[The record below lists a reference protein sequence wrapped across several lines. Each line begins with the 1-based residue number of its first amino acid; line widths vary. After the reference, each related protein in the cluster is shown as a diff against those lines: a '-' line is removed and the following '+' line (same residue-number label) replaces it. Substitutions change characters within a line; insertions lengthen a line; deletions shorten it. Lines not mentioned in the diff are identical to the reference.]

1 MILPMRNTITCFLT
15 SCLAAWAGL
24 AQAQKDYT
32 QYVNPFVGTGA
43 HGHTYPG
50 ASMPSG
56 MMQLSPDTRND
67 DSWDGCSGYHY
78 SDSVIYG
85 FSHTHLSGTGC
96 PDYGDVLLMPVTRK
110 TGVKDYAYKSS
121 FSHMQESAS
130 PGYYEVFLKQPQVQ
144 ARMTVTERCGMHEY
158 TYPAKAMQGLVLDL
172 KHRDKVLDSKLE
184 MVDAYTL
191 RGYRFSKAW
200 ATNQKVFFEIRFS
213 KPVVEQQ
220 LFLDDKERK
229 ANMLRGNNVK
239 AFFRF
244 ASDSAPL
251 KVIVSISGVDE
262 RGAAGNLH
270 GEMNDWNF
278 EKFRKAANQKWN
290 KELSKIEAEGGTLEQ
305 MRNFYTALY
314 HVYLTPNLY
323 NDVDGRYRGRD
334 DQTHELTGKGNYYT
348 VFSLWDTYRGL
359 HPLLNVLEPERSSDY
374 INTFLLQY
382 RQGKRLPVWELSANE
397 TNCMIGNHAIP
408 VIYDAFVKGVG
419 GFDPNQALDAMVS
432 AAMGNEFGLPSYR
445 KNGVVLAD
453 EEHESVSKT
462 LEYAFDDW
470 CIAMMAQKLGRKDV
484 YNTFIKRAQ
493 SYKNVFD
500 PVTGFMRARWNGGWF
515 TPFDPSEVNNHFT
528 EANSWQYSFYV
539 PQDIDGWIKLMGGKP
554 KALARLDELFST
566 SSQTSGREQADITGL
581 IGQYAHG
588 NEPSHHMTYLYTY
601 LNQPW
606 KTQYYVHKIM
616 DSMYSSLPEG
626 LIGNE
631 DCGQMSAWYV
641 WSALGMYPVC
651 PGSTQFAIGTPLF
664 PKVTVHLPNKKDWV
678 VTANNRTT
686 DNYYIQGALLNK
698 QPYNKAY
705 IDYKAIAN
713 GGYLT
718 FNMGAKA
725 NQDWASQEVNGP
737 STGIFDQLI
746 IPNPVI
752 RTAGRSFKK
761 EMTVTIDCMVP
772 NVTIY
777 YTLDGSEPGMNGIRY
792 SAPFSIDKSCTVKT
806 IAVKNGVSSFP
817 VSASL
822 NRMPNDDWKVDLRSQ
837 YNRQYTAGGPDGL
850 IDGIRGNTNWRIGFW
865 QGFQGQDFEAVIDLQ
880 RTREV
885 GSITT
890 GFLQDQRA
898 WILMPVSVDFYAAGD
913 DMQFKKIGTQRT
925 SVADKDETVQIKDL
939 VQPVGD
945 NVFARYIKVV
955 AHNYGQLPA
964 WHQGAGGQAFIF
976 VDEIEVK

>member
-1 MILPMRNTITCFLT
+1 MRKTLTCLLT
-15 SCLAAWAGL
+15 SCLTAYAGM

-56 MMQLSPDTRND
+56 MVQLSPDTRAD

-96 PDYGDVLLMPVTRK
+96 TDYGDVLLMPVTKK
-110 TGVKDYAYKSS
+110 TGVKDYAYKST
-121 FSHMQESAS
+121 FSHANESAS
-130 PGYYEVFLKQPQVQ
+130 PGYYEVFLKQSQVR

-158 TYPAKAMQGLVLDL
+158 SYPAKAMQALVLDL

-184 MVDAYTL
+184 IVDPYTI

-200 ATNQKVFFEIRFS
+200 ASNQKVFFEIRFS
-213 KPVVEQQ
+213 KPMVEQQ
-220 LFLDDKERK
+220 LFMDDKERK
-229 ANMLRGNNVK
+229 ANVLRGNNVK

-251 KVIVSISGVDE
+251 TVIVAISGVDE
-262 RGAAGNLH
+262 QGAANNLH
-270 GEMNDWNF
+270 REMNDWNF
-278 EKFRKAANQKWN
+278 EKHRLAAKQKWN
-290 KELSKIEAEGGTLEQ
+290 KELSKIEAEGGTLAQ
-305 MRNFYTALY
+305 MKNFYTAMY
-314 HVYLTPNLY
+314 HVYLNPNLY
-323 NDVDGRYRGRD
+323 NDVDGRFRGRD
-334 DQTHELTGKGNYYT
+334 DRIHQTMNGNYYT

-359 HPLLNVLEPERSSDY
+359 HPLLAVLEPERTSDY
-374 INTFLLQY
+374 IKTFLLQY
-382 RQGKRLPVWELSANE
+382 QQGKRLPVWELSGNE
-397 TNCMIGNHAIP
+397 TNCMIGNHSIP
-408 VIYDAFVKGVG
+408 VIWDAFVKGVG
-419 GFDPNQALDAMVS
+419 GFDPNVALDAMVS

-462 LEYAFDDW
+462 LEYAYDDW

-500 PVTGFMRARWNGGWF
+500 QTTGFMRPRWNGGWF
-515 TPFDPSEVNNHFT
+515 APFDPAEVNNHFT

-539 PQDIDGWIKLMGGKP
+539 PQDIDGWIKIMGGKP
-554 KALARLDELFST
+554 KALAKLDELFTT

-588 NEPSHHMTYLYTY
+588 NEPSHHMTYLYDY

-616 DSMYSSLPEG
+616 DSMYADVPEG

-651 PGSTQFAIGTPLF
+651 PGSTQYAIGTPLF

-678 VTANNRTT
+678 ITANGISSS
-686 DNYYIQGALLNK
+686 NYYIQNASLNK
-698 QPYNKAY
+698 QGYNKAY
-705 IDYKAIAN
+705 IDHKTLMN

-725 NQDWASQEVNGP
+725 NQDWASQEQNAP
-737 STGIFDQLI
+737 ATGIFEQLI

-752 RTAGRSFKK
+752 RVSSRNFKEHTA
-761 EMTVTIDCMVP
+761 VTIDCMTP
-772 NVTIY
+772 GVTLY
-777 YTLDGSEPGMNGIRY
+777 YTLDGSEPGVNGIRY
-792 SAPFSIDKSCTVKT
+792 SAPFEIDKSCTVKT
-806 IAVKNGVSSFP
+806 VAIKNGVSSFP
-817 VSASL
+817 VSAEL
-822 NRMPNDDWKVDLRSQ
+822 NRMPHDNWSVELGSPS
-837 YNRQYTAGGPDGL
+837 NRQYTAGGPDGL
-850 IDGIRGNTNWRIGFW
+850 IDGIRGNANWRIGFW
-865 QGFQGQDFEAVIDLQ
+865 QGFQARDFEAVIDMKQ
-880 RTREV
+880 VKDVQEV
-885 GSITT
+885 SA

-898 WILMPVSVDFYAAGD
+898 WILMPVNVDFYVAGED
-913 DMQFKKIGTQRT
+913 RQFRKVGTQK
-925 SVADKDETVQIKDL
+925 VGVPDKEETVLIKN
-939 VQPVGD
+939 VAQPVQTS
-945 NVFARYIKVV
+945 ARYIKVV
-955 AHNYGQLPA
+955 AHNYGKLPA
-964 WHQGAGGQAFIF
+964 WHQGAGGEAFIF
-976 VDEIEVK
+976 VDEINVQ